1 MKKLFTKFFAVM
13 AMAIGTAVSVFGQ
26 NGFSYQAVIRDAE
39 GVLVTNKQV
48 EVRFSLKHDGTVYYS
63 EKQEVRTNEY
73 GNIQVVVGGGERLD
87 GDFAS
92 VPWSAMDI
100 RMEVA
105 VDIDGKGEVVLG
117 EVPVQGAPYAMYAQK
132 AGGLTSKNASTK
144 DGEAL
149 FSVNDA
155 SGNPVFAVFADGIV
169 VYVDDTDTKAKRSGF
184 VVTGRSATKGESAT
198 DYFSVTAEGTQIYV
212 DDVAESQADKA
223 KRSGFVVTGRSAT
236 KDGAADYLTI
246 DGKGTT
252 VYVEDDSSKAKRSG
266 FVVTGRSATK
276 DGLEP
281 QYFAAGADGTTVYVD
296 DTSADKAKRSGFV
309 VTGRTATKGGDAD
322 GYLAVDGSG
331 TQVYVDGADAED
343 KARRSGFVVTGRSAS
358 KAEEDTLFAIAG
370 GYTRVY
376 VDEDEAGKAKRSGF
390 VVTGRTASK
399 DNTDLF
405 NVSGGGSVEITTNEF
420 AVNDGADDTQ
430 ETDTSAVEPQ
440 PGDTASTPEPVVQK
454 PKSLFTVSSGN
465 VQVGTEMVMMGEV
478 AKKIEA
484 DTISVD
490 TVEAEMP
497 VIARIV
503 DRADTV
509 SCAAYKPFIY
519 GGESDSEGYAL
530 LGIYS
535 KGTLAKV
542 TATDT
547 RRNTVLLIDADGNV
561 TKRQK
566 YATVAVL
573 MPEGDTQIY
582 IRPLKATS
590 QTISFGLMRKNA
602 TEPYQYI
609 KVEAEIEA
617 TAGVPYK
624 IGTSSNYGGRIAI
637 DGTVAYGDQPT
648 FEPVPMTGYKFVRW
662 SDGSTRAKRTFTILD
677 DFEISAEF
685 ERMSYV
691 VAVKSDDE
699 RYGTVTGSGS
709 GTYWHGD
716 TLSVKAEPA
725 TGYYFS
731 NWSGAELGDSQQS
744 SSLALEVTSK
754 LKLIAHFGVK
764 QYTITFDTD
773 GGSEIEPA
781 VVYYQ
786 ARVTAPAEP
795 QREGYRFLDWEPRL
809 PKEMP
814 AEDLTV
820 KATWSVKQYLI
831 TFDTDGGTPVDIIDA
846 NYGETVTA
854 PADPEREGYT
864 FAGWSDSIPAT
875 MPARDLKLTA
885 LWTVNSYELTWSAN
899 GGRFADGDTV
909 AVDTVDYGAEVAAPS
924 TAPNRTG
931 YTFAGWKLD
940 GTDEVPAMMPAKA
953 TTCTAQWTVNKHT
966 IIYMVEDTVYAKVDS
981 VAYGTDIEPVTIAEK
996 PGYTFSGWKLNGK
1009 DELPQTM
1016 PDSNVVL
1023 TGLWTANDIVYTV
1036 EHWQEGLDGKY
1047 VIVKTLTDTLTGKAG
1062 AQTDAK
1068 AKAMTGFE
1076 AQTFS
1081 NEVIGT
1087 ANYRTSVTIRYKR
1100 QSYQLTWNANGGT
1113 IDGKSERIDSL
1124 LFGAPIVAPT
1134 VVREGYECS
1143 GWGGLNVETMP
1154 ASDLS
1159 VVALWGAGEVTYT
1172 VEHKGEGTDGGYI
1185 ALASQTLTGVTGSQ
1199 TEATAKEFTGF
1210 AAPESIDQ
1218 QTIAADGTTTVSI
1231 IYKRNSYRLIWD
1243 ANGGTINGKAADT
1256 LPVGYGVAISRPAEP
1271 SQKGYTF
1278 LGWEPEVPA
1287 TMPTKDTAFHA
1298 KWDTLTYTIS
1308 FKDTAG
1314 STFAMANPIEYTVND
1329 EIVIQNPE
1337 KAGYTFL
1344 GWTGGKWETATQ
1356 NIVIK
1361 NDVGDFELKAN
1372 WSANV
1377 VGYTVRHNFED
1388 LQGGYSIVE
1397 SEPSSGA
1404 TDDWTA
1410 AAAMTRTGFTL
1421 RESIVQQRIKA
1432 DESTIIDIYYIRDSY
1447 TLTWKD
1453 GDETIDSEDIKFEA
1467 TVTMHSSLTRDGYNF
1482 LGWSDTLATMPA
1494 AHTTLTAKWD
1504 TIDYTITYDLDGGTV
1519 ATANAEGYTVVS
1531 EAITLNTP
1539 TRTGYTFAGWTG
1551 TGLTEATMEVTIAK
1565 GSTGNRTYKAVWA
1578 INQYTIAVTA
1588 ANGTVSGTGD
1598 YEYGQTVELTATA
1611 DAHYHFVN
1619 WNGKNELT
1627 NPTISFTATKDSSL
1641 TANFA
1646 IDQFTVNFGPATDG
1660 TGTVT
1665 VKVNGNNITSGS
1677 KVNYGT
1683 EVTLTTTPE
1692 SGYYFIRWSDGE
1704 TGNTRTITKDTTINA
1719 VFKKEILVGDSLVY
1733 TLTSATTVSV
1743 GKGSTKPKGVL
1754 EIPATVTDADG
1765 DSFSITKIGNY
1776 AFEDCSGLTSV
1787 TLPNGITSISFSA
1800 FRRCTGLTSVTIPE
1814 SVKSLGQEAFCGTGL
1829 SSVTIP
1835 ASATSIGVAAFSQ
1848 CTQLAVITVAEGN
1861 TKYIDIDGVLYTIDT
1876 TELVQ
1881 FPIGKTDTMYIVHNK
1896 VKTIGAYAFYY
1907 NKLKHVAI
1915 PSGVTKIG
1923 SYPFG
1928 VCYNLKS
1935 VTLPSSCTTVES
1947 NVFLSCSNLTIYCQ
1961 AEDAPSNTNGAKAVK
1976 LNCKAIK
1983 IALDTT
1989 NGKGTAKILTEGG
2002 YGADGST
2009 WIAYGEPIDL
2019 QATPKGESYELDK
2032 FTVNG
2037 EEIDNPYTVTDDA
2050 TITAVFKMKSL
2061 RVTATANNAAM
2072 GTVTGGGSF
2081 EYGGNATLTATPATG
2096 HEFVRWSDGSTLNP
2110 REFSNLTADTE
2121 IEAIFAPIKYTIT
2134 FVGETGE
2141 TLATSEVDY
2150 GTMPEYTGSAPTKA
2164 STAQYTYT
2172 FDGWNPELAIV
2183 TGNQTYTVVFTPELR
2198 KYTVNFGPANGEGGT
2213 VTATAN
2219 GSTIA
2224 SGSKVDYGTELTLTA
2239 EESANGYYF
2248 FRWSDGETATPY
2260 TLTIVKDST
2269 IGAVYKKEFIAANGL
2284 KYTLTSKTTV
2294 SVGKGS
2300 TAPVGEL
2307 DIPATVTDADGD
2319 SFNVTSMAEN
2329 AFKESSELTS
2339 VTIPEGITSISE
2351 NAFYGCTGLTSV
2363 TISSGVT
2370 NINKYAFYSCMA
2382 LTSVDIPNSVTSI
2395 GEGAFNSCRS
2405 LTTVDIPNSVT
2416 SIGHGVF
2423 YGCSGLTSVS
2433 ISNSVTSISSSMLER
2448 CPRLKSVII
2457 PNGVTSIGSSAF
2469 YGCDSLESITI
2480 PESVTRIDKNAFEGC
2495 YGLTSVD
2502 IPKGVTIISEQVF
2515 YCCRSLTSVNI
2526 PEGVT
2531 SIGNYAF
2538 GRCSKLESV
2547 SIPEG
2552 VTSIGDAAFIYCS
2565 SLTSVSI
2572 PESVTSIIKQA
2583 FQGCSKLTSVT
2594 LPSTCTTVGTNA
2606 FSDCSN
2612 LTIYCQAE
2620 TAPENVPSEQAKL
2633 NCKAIKIE
2641 LDTTNGKGTAKILTV
2656 GGIAADSSRWFAA
2669 GDAIELQA
2677 TPKSEMYELDKY
2689 TVDGAEVTSPY
2700 TVTADATITAVFKK
2714 KSLTVN
2720 FDAKGGTGTFEP
2732 QTVEYGLTATEPST
2746 APTREGYTFGG
2757 WYGDE
2762 DYNYSFDFDG
2772 AITSDTTIYAKWKQ
2786 NYATVGGELYFDL
2799 QSTISAISEVS
2810 EDVTIELYSAVK
2822 AGDLGNID
2830 EPNTIIYTI
2839 AYIQSQIGVTLVVP
2853 EGANI
2858 ELEGD
2863 CSGLFQGLMRL
2874 VSADLRGLNTVGVTD
2889 MNSMFFNC
2897 KKLESLDVSG
2907 FNTEKVT
2914 DMNQMFYGCE
2924 ALTTLDLSSFNTGN
2938 VTSMA
2943 GMFYGCSKL
2952 TELDVS
2958 GFNTE
2963 KVTDM
2968 DGMFWACSALT
2979 TIYAASGADWSGV
2992 YSSDDMFGCENLKGG
3007 NDTEWSNDY
3016 TDATYARI
3024 DKSGQDGYFTDIN
3037 SVYGSVNGVY
3047 YNDLADLYNAI
3058 DTATGNAKV
3067 VLTGK
3072 VTASDLSGSGPNK
3085 VISAIMSSSASSI
3098 SLVIP
3103 ATAGIEL
3110 EGDCSGLFKNCS
3122 KLVSADLRGLKTA
3135 NVTNMSMMFRNC
3147 ANLKTLDLSSF
3158 NTASVS
3164 NMGGMF
3170 YGCAN
3175 LETLDLS
3182 GFNTEKV
3189 TDMSSMFLQCP
3200 ALTTINV
3207 APGADWYKEGVTS
3220 TDMFK
3225 YCTNLAGGSG
3235 TTFDENN
3242 IDATRARIDGGE
3254 SAPGYFTCKLLSY
3267 YVNPATGNDSN
3278 TGLSA
3283 ESALQSLA
3291 AALGK
3296 MNDRAT
3302 YYNIFVSGKL
3312 TGAQGLGDTLNTRA
3326 KSITLTG
3333 LNGWSEGVPQD
3344 TFDGGFTTNTENG
3357 RPLTISTTVPV
3368 TVRYLALVGGYNS
3381 TNGGGLYA
3389 AENSRVTLDSS
3400 YVAGNKTKVQGAG
3413 IYLAEGSVVTMSST
3427 VISENEIF
3435 SRVNGTETTKT
3446 CGGGVYID
3454 RNATFNMKSGS
3465 IVRNIST
3472 DGGGGVFARGTF
3484 NMLDGTI
3491 STNYFKYSGTYVTNI
3506 DVSPPGTV
3514 NMYGGTITIDDDNT
3528 YGIKDGVVI
3537 VYAGSRDEGAATFNM
3552 HGGSITNTNST
3563 SNDVST
3569 SVNKSV
3575 VLVLNDNNSATNG
3588 CSCDFNMTGGEIT
3601 GNQRRAVY
3609 VGAKYAG
3616 TATATL
3622 TGGTIS
3628 GNVDIKN
3635 GEGNGVYAD
3644 ANSNLI
3650 LSDSIKFGAN
3660 DNIYLYN
3667 SKVLLLNTL
3676 TAEAPVATITPRS
3689 YSTSTQVLDLAD
3701 GATTTIGDECGK
3713 FAMANTSWCVKSN
3726 GYLAEAVGVTFNLN
3740 GGTGTIASQIV
3751 VKGETAIK
3759 PATAPTRSGYAF
3771 AGWFTSA
3778 ACTEAFSFAG
3788 AITKD
3793 TTLYA
3798 KWKQGVA
3805 ETVDGKEYAKFSI
3818 TTPEEYIALFNEI
3831 DTNYHTGDIY
3841 VSIEND
3847 LTLENVGYNLKDG
3860 FKGLIDGH
3868 GHTIT
3873 LKSVK
3878 SSMYFSLFG
3887 FTNKGIIQNVKAQLD
3902 ASFGDMIVTR
3912 ESGAICQWF
3921 LGMLTTNGKGGILRN
3936 CWNDMSADAEVMNAS
3951 GGICNKNEGLI
3962 ENCINTGNLY
3972 CVINLN
3978 WGGRFGR
3985 VGGIAGDNDGGAI
3998 IRNTV
4003 NWGTVKLKTTT
4014 NWGDNIL
4021 GLPGAICGGSYEGS
4035 LIENTY
4041 WRDSCIWANID
4052 EYEDPAPTNYMI
4064 YNSSYQ
4070 RGGTVTGCGHFTE
4083 DGTII
4088 AGTAEMCGSEQTL
4101 GYGNSLLDALNSYV
4115 EGQNNPALK
4124 QWKVV
4129 DGKVV
4134 LDLEEN

>member
-1 MKKLFTKFFAVM
+1 MT
-13 AMAIGTAVSVFGQ
+13 I
-26 NGFSYQAVIRDAE
+26 
-39 GVLVTNKQV
+39 
-48 EVRFSLKHDGTVYYS
+48 
-63 EKQEVRTNEY
+63 
-73 GNIQVVVGGGERLD
+73 
-87 GDFAS
+87 AS
-92 VPWSAMDI
+92 KMP
-100 RMEVA
+100 
-105 VDIDGKGEVVLG
+105 
-117 EVPVQGAPYAMYAQK
+117 
-132 AGGLTSKNASTK
+132 AGG
-144 DGEAL
+144 
-149 FSVNDA
+149 
-155 SGNPVFAVFADGIV
+155 
-169 VYVDDTDTKAKRSGF
+169 
-184 VVTGRSATKGESAT
+184 AT
-198 DYFSVTAEGTQIYV
+198 YY
-212 DDVAESQADKA
+212 
-223 KRSGFVVTGRSAT
+223 
-236 KDGAADYLTI
+236 
-246 DGKGTT
+246 
-252 VYVEDDSSKAKRSG
+252 
-266 FVVTGRSATK
+266 
-276 DGLEP
+276 
-281 QYFAAGADGTTVYVD
+281 
-296 DTSADKAKRSGFV
+296 
-309 VTGRTATKGGDAD
+309 
-322 GYLAVDGSG
+322 
-331 TQVYVDGADAED
+331 
-343 KARRSGFVVTGRSAS
+343 
-358 KAEEDTLFAIAG
+358 
-370 GYTRVY
+370 
-376 VDEDEAGKAKRSGF
+376 
-390 VVTGRTASK
+390 
-399 DNTDLF
+399 
-405 NVSGGGSVEITTNEF
+405 
-420 AVNDGADDTQ
+420 
-430 ETDTSAVEPQ
+430 
-440 PGDTASTPEPVVQK
+440 
-454 PKSLFTVSSGN
+454 
-465 VQVGTEMVMMGEV
+465 
-478 AKKIEA
+478 
-484 DTISVD
+484 
-490 TVEAEMP
+490 
-497 VIARIV
+497 
-503 DRADTV
+503 
-509 SCAAYKPFIY
+509 
-519 GGESDSEGYAL
+519 
-530 LGIYS
+530 
-535 KGTLAKV
+535 
-542 TATDT
+542 
-547 RRNTVLLIDADGNV
+547 
-561 TKRQK
+561 
-566 YATVAVL
+566 AVL
-573 MPEGDTQIY
+573 
-582 IRPLKATS
+582 
-590 QTISFGLMRKNA
+590 
-602 TEPYQYI
+602 
-609 KVEAEIEA
+609 
-617 TAGVPYK
+617 
-624 IGTSSNYGGRIAI
+624 AI
-637 DGTVAYGDQPT
+637 
-648 FEPVPMTGYKFVRW
+648 
-662 SDGSTRAKRTFTILD
+662 
-677 DFEISAEF
+677 
-685 ERMSYV
+685 
-691 VAVKSDDE
+691 
-699 RYGTVTGSGS
+699 
-709 GTYWHGD
+709 
-716 TLSVKAEPA
+716 
-725 TGYYFS
+725 
-731 NWSGAELGDSQQS
+731 N
-744 SSLALEVTSK
+744 
-754 LKLIAHFGVK
+754 
-764 QYTITFDTD
+764 QYTITFESND
-773 GGSEIEPA
+773 GSA
-781 VVYYQ
+781 VDAITADYD
-786 ARVTAPAEP
+786 AAVTA
-795 QREGYRFLDWEPRL
+795 
-809 PKEMP
+809 
-814 AEDLTV
+814 
-820 KATWSVKQYLI
+820 S
-831 TFDTDGGTPVDIIDA
+831 
-846 NYGETVTA
+846 
-854 PADPEREGYT
+854 AD
-864 FAGWSDSIPAT
+864 
-875 MPARDLKLTA
+875 
-885 LWTVNSYELTWSAN
+885 
-899 GGRFADGDTV
+899 
-909 AVDTVDYGAEVAAPS
+909 
-924 TAPNRTG
+924 
-931 YTFAGWKLD
+931 
-940 GTDEVPAMMPAKA
+940 
-953 TTCTAQWTVNKHT
+953 
-966 IIYMVEDTVYAKVDS
+966 
-981 VAYGTDIEPVTIAEK
+981 
-996 PGYTFSGWKLNGK
+996 
-1009 DELPQTM
+1009 
-1016 PDSNVVL
+1016 
-1023 TGLWTANDIVYTV
+1023 
-1036 EHWQEGLDGKY
+1036 
-1047 VIVKTLTDTLTGKAG
+1047 
-1062 AQTDAK
+1062 
-1068 AKAMTGFE
+1068 
-1076 AQTFS
+1076 
-1081 NEVIGT
+1081 
-1087 ANYRTSVTIRYKR
+1087 
-1100 QSYQLTWNANGGT
+1100 
-1113 IDGKSERIDSL
+1113 
-1124 LFGAPIVAPT
+1124 
-1134 VVREGYECS
+1134 
-1143 GWGGLNVETMP
+1143 
-1154 ASDLS
+1154 
-1159 VVALWGAGEVTYT
+1159 
-1172 VEHKGEGTDGGYI
+1172 
-1185 ALASQTLTGVTGSQ
+1185 
-1199 TEATAKEFTGF
+1199 
-1210 AAPESIDQ
+1210 
-1218 QTIAADGTTTVSI
+1218 
-1231 IYKRNSYRLIWD
+1231 
-1243 ANGGTINGKAADT
+1243 
-1256 LPVGYGVAISRPAEP
+1256 
-1271 SQKGYTF
+1271 
-1278 LGWEPEVPA
+1278 
-1287 TMPTKDTAFHA
+1287 
-1298 KWDTLTYTIS
+1298 
-1308 FKDTAG
+1308 
-1314 STFAMANPIEYTVND
+1314 
-1329 EIVIQNPE
+1329 
-1337 KAGYTFL
+1337 
-1344 GWTGGKWETATQ
+1344 
-1356 NIVIK
+1356 
-1361 NDVGDFELKAN
+1361 
-1372 WSANV
+1372 
-1377 VGYTVRHNFED
+1377 
-1388 LQGGYSIVE
+1388 
-1397 SEPSSGA
+1397 
-1404 TDDWTA
+1404 
-1410 AAAMTRTGFTL
+1410 
-1421 RESIVQQRIKA
+1421 
-1432 DESTIIDIYYIRDSY
+1432 
-1447 TLTWKD
+1447 
-1453 GDETIDSEDIKFEA
+1453 
-1467 TVTMHSSLTRDGYNF
+1467 
-1482 LGWSDTLATMPA
+1482 
-1494 AHTTLTAKWD
+1494 
-1504 TIDYTITYDLDGGTV
+1504 
-1519 ATANAEGYTVVS
+1519 
-1531 EAITLNTP
+1531 P
-1539 TRTGYTFAGWTG
+1539 TRTGYTFKGW
-1551 TGLTEATMEVTIAK
+1551 ATTATATADDVVTIASK
-1565 GSTGNRTYKAVWA
+1565 MPVGGATYYAVWA
-1578 INQYTIAVTA
+1578 INRYTIAVTA

-1598 YEYGQTVELTATA
+1598 YEYGQTVTLTATA

-1646 IDQFTVNFGPATDG
+1646 IDQFSVNFGPATDG

-1665 VKVNGNNITSGS
+1665 VKVNGNNITGGS

-1765 DSFSITKIGNY
+1765 DSFSVTKIGNY

-2183 TGNQTYTVVFTPELR
+2183 TGNQIYTVVFTPELR

-2248 FRWSDGETATPY
+2248 FRWSDGETTTPY

-2307 DIPATVTDADGD
+2307 DIPATVTDADGV
-2319 SFNVTSMAEN
+2319 SFSVTSMAEN

-2370 NINKYAFYSCMA
+2370 NISKYAFYSCMA

-2395 GEGAFNSCRS
+2395 GEGTFNSCRS
-2405 LTTVDIPNSVT
+2405 LTSVDIPNSVT

-2502 IPKGVTIISEQVF
+2502 IPKGVTIISENVF

-2924 ALTTLDLSSFNTGN
+2924 ALTTLDLSGFNTGD
-2938 VTSMA
+2938 VTDMNS
-2943 GMFYGCSKL
+2943 MFYSCSKL

-2968 DGMFWACSALT
+2968 NHMFYDCSALTTLDLSGFNTEKVIDMSSMFGGCPALT

-2992 YSSDDMFGCENLKGG
+2992 YSSDDMFTGCENLKGG
-3007 NDTEWSNDY
+3007 NNTEWSDDY
-3016 TDATYARI
+3016 TDATYAKI
-3024 DKSGQDGYFTDIN
+3024 DGGAGNEGYFTDIN
-3037 SVYGSVNGVY
+3037 SVYGSVKGVY
-3047 YNDLADLYNAI
+3047 YNALTDLYNAI

-3072 VTASDLSGSGPNK
+3072 VSASDLSGSGPNK
-3085 VISAIMSSSASSI
+3085 IISAIKSSSASSI

-3110 EGDCSGLFKNCS
+3110 DGDCSGLFNNCS

-3254 SAPGYFTCKLLSY
+3254 SAPGYFTCKQQSY

-3296 MNDRAT
+3296 MNDRTT

-3326 KSITLTG
+3326 KSITLIG
-3333 LNGWSEGVPQD
+3333 LNGWSDGAPQD
-3344 TFDGGFTTNTENG
+3344 ELDGGFTTQTENG

-3427 VISENEIF
+3427 VIDGNMI
-3435 SRVNGTETTKT
+3435 TEKASNTAGEDAKT
-3446 CGGGVYID
+3446 CGGGVYIG
-3454 RNATFNMKSGS
+3454 RSATFDMKSGS
-3465 IVRNIST
+3465 IIGNFTT
-3472 DGGGGVFARGTF
+3472 DGSGGVFVRGTF
-3484 NMLDGTI
+3484 NMYGGTI
-3491 STNYFKYSGTYVTNI
+3491 STNKRTNDVTHQTTSNTYICDIEI
-3506 DVSPPGTV
+3506 DPPGTF
-3514 NMYGGTITIDDDNT
+3514 NMYGGTITQDENST
-3528 YGIKDGVVI
+3528 LTVWNGAVCL
-3537 VYAGSRDEGAATFNM
+3537 YAANYDSGTATFNM
-3552 HGGSITNTNST
+3552 HGGSITKMKQTQNKNSSVYLQGSTNAPC
-3563 SNDVST
+3563 V
-3569 SVNKSV
+3569 
-3575 VLVLNDNNSATNG
+3575 
-3588 CSCDFNMTGGEIT
+3588 FNMYGGEIT
-3601 GNQRRAVY
+3601 DNQAKTGGALYIDGNS
-3609 VGAKYAG
+3609 
-3616 TATATL
+3616 TATL
-3622 TGGTIS
+3622 KGGLIS
-3628 GNVDIKN
+3628 GNTATTS
-3635 GEGNGVYAD
+3635 GNGVYV
-3644 ANSNLI
+3644 NSATAKLI

-3660 DNIYLYN
+3660 DDIYIYLYN
-3667 SKVLLLNTL
+3667 SNVLLLNTL
-3676 TAEAPVATITPRS
+3676 TAEAPVATIRVPS
-3689 YSTSTQVLDLAD
+3689 SGYSTSTQVLDLAD
-3701 GATTTIGDECGK
+3701 GATTTIGAECWK